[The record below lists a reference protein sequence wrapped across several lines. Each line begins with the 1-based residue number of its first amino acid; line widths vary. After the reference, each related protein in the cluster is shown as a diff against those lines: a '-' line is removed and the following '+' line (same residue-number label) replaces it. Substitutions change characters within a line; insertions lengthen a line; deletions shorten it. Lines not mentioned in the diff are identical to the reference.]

1 MRHSSLCRNHWHSYT
16 IQLFILNQNI
26 INPFIVITE
35 AEKSQTNRL
44 GEKCGSMITLLHIQI
59 VCYRTY
65 ISLWNAPQ
73 HSTLISI
80 PRHNTK
86 MLHLLRI
93 IYSKISTF
101 HSILFHYY
109 SMDRISCNQC
119 NTLTVDLQY
128 ILLYS
133 SIGTSKMYL
142 QCYIKIF

>member
-1 MRHSSLCRNHWHSYT
+1 MAIFYYISYSFNDWLISLIYSSQSCTHWHWYT
-16 IQLFILNQNI
+16 KQLLILNQSI

-35 AEKSQTNRL
+35 AEKSQTNRF
-44 GEKCGSMITLLHIQI
+44 GEKCGSMITLIRIQI
-59 VCYRTY
+59 FFCRKY
-65 ISLWNAPQ
+65 IFLWNAPQ

-109 SMDRISCNQC
+109 SKDRIKRI
-119 NTLTVDLQY
+119 TL
-128 ILLYS
+128 IH
-133 SIGTSKMYL
+133 
-142 QCYIKIF
+142 CFN